1 MNRINQLFN
10 NKRDNILSIFF
21 TAGYPELN
29 STTEI
34 IKSLSEK
41 NVDMLEIGIPYSDP
55 LADGPVIQSS
65 SEIALNN
72 GMSLHKLFT
81 QLENIREI
89 THIPLILMGYY
100 GVIYKYG
107 IDKFCLKCKES
118 GIDGVII
125 PDMPLDIFEK
135 EHKTIFKNYDI
146 KNINLITPQTSDE
159 RIKYIDSLSDSFI
172 YMVSTSS
179 TTGAKDNFSEE
190 QVSYFE
196 RIKNMK
202 LSNPKLI
209 GFGISN
215 NKTYTQANKYAE
227 GTIIGSAFVKS
238 LNISDDISRSIE
250 KFMNSIL
257 TKN

>member
-41 NVDMLEIGIPYSDP
+41 SVDMLEIGIPYSDP

-100 GVIYKYG
+100 GVIYKFG
-107 IDKFCLKCKES
+107 IDKFCLKCKET

-179 TTGAKDNFSEE
+179 TTGAKDNFSDE

>member
-41 NVDMLEIGIPYSDP
+41 SVDMLEIGIPYSDP

-107 IDKFCLKCKES
+107 IDKFCLKCKET

-172 YMVSTSS
+172 YIVSTSS
-179 TTGAKDNFSEE
+179 TTGAKDNFSDE

-238 LNISDDISRSIE
+238 LNISDNISRLIE